1 MRLLSLLVA
10 ALCLAGLS
18 RADTAGDLARIH
30 VEAIGGKARLAALKS
45 MRATGLVAVNGSVV
59 RFTMTAA
66 RPNKVR
72 VETDN
77 GGRTLVQGTDGV
89 EPPWEFDTGS
99 WPPKYRSMPE
109 NVAGTFVADAEF
121 DDPLVAAA
129 SRGYTFDYA
138 GEFNAEGRKLLRVL
152 VTRKLSDTFSV
163 FLDPNTY
170 FIVMRADQRTTVG
183 GRKVHVVTH
192 FDDFRP
198 VDGVLL
204 PHRISVVI
212 DGRLNQQTRIER
224 IEANPELK
232 EGLFSR
238 PKVAMPPVSKG

>member
-1 MRLLSLLVA
+1 MFVA
-10 ALCLAGLS
+10 LICLAGLS
-18 RADTAGDLARIH
+18 RADTAADLARIH
-30 VEAIGGKARLAALKS
+30 LEAIGGKARIAALKS
-45 MRATGLVAVNGSVV
+45 MRATGNVVVGGSQV
-59 RFTMTAA
+59 RFAMTAA

-99 WPPKYRSMPE
+99 WPPKYRSMAD
-109 NVAGTFVADAEF
+109 NVARVFAADAEF

-129 SRGYTFDYA
+129 SRGYSFDYA
-138 GEFNAEGRKLLRVL
+138 GEFDAEGRKLLRIL
-152 VTRKLSDTFSV
+152 VTRKLTDTFSV
-163 FLDPNTY
+163 FLDPNTF
-170 FIVMRADQRTTVG
+170 FIVMRAEQRTTVA
-183 GRKVHVVTH
+183 GRKIHVVTH

-204 PHRISVVI
+204 PHRITVVT
-212 DGRLNQQTRIER
+212 DGRLTQQTRIDR

-232 EGLFSR
+232 EGVFSR
-238 PKVAMPPVSKG
+238 PKVTMPPVSKG